1 MAKSEGNGK
10 RLLLISN
17 STLYGSGY
25 LDHAEAKIRTFFGA
39 IRRVLFVPFALYDRQ
54 AYASKARAREWG
66 GAGLGLSIARWAVEA
81 HGGEMTLESEEGR
94 GCTFRMSP
102 RSQGFLIQSGI
113 KEEPNEEE
121 SMDRNRGRR
130 GPRAWWIAV

>member
-1 MAKSEGNGK
+1 MAKSEGDGK

-54 AYASKARAREWG
+54 AYASKPRTRFADTPGVSACP
-66 GAGLGLSIARWAVEA
+66 LCSGLSKHTV
-81 HGGEMTLESEEGR
+81 GR
-94 GCTFRMSP
+94 
-102 RSQGFLIQSGI
+102 
-113 KEEPNEEE
+113 
-121 SMDRNRGRR
+121 
-130 GPRAWWIAV
+130 